1 MTKGD
6 KQKIQAMVS
15 HGMSGEDICFRYRHR
30 YSAAEV
36 EKAMIPPKPR
46 RRKAEAKNDEQS
58 LNM

>member
-1 MTKGD
+1 MTPDDRK
-6 KQKIQAMVS
+6 KIQLMTGN
-15 HGMSGEDICFRYRHR
+15 GMSGEDICHRYRHR

-58 LNM
+58 HNM